1 MDTDIA
7 DIHQADTDTD
17 MADTDVSIGI
27 CQIYWLR
34 DILVQANIKLLG
46 QYGSKVFSTFKNLLK
61 TFYVQLHNRV

>member
-27 CQIYWLR
+27 CQICRLR

-46 QYGSKVFSTFKNLLK
+46 QYGSKVSSTFLEFVKNILC
-61 TFYVQLHNRV
+61 TIT